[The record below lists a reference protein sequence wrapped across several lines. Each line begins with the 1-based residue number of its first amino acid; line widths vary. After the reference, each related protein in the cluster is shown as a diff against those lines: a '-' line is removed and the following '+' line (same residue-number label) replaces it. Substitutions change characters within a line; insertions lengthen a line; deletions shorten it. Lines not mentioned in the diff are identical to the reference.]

1 MNKLADGNNTHAHV
15 LLICLVSFTFTYLRH
30 INIII
35 EVCLLQIN
43 LFSAHILLPAII
55 MWLIQ
60 TNKLEFTLRI
70 HIVHTRLKH
79 LSVVYKKQKLK
90 LRIKITDVICFIINT
105 SFRTTK
111 MLSKKQ
117 KKMFHSFQTYIKMT
131 SKKFNQ
137 TKQ

>member
-90 LRIKITDVICFIINT
+90 LRIKIADAICFILNT
-105 SFRTTK
+105 TLRT
-111 MLSKKQ
+111 MLSKKP

-131 SKKFNQ
+131 NRKFNQ